1 MYYKIFHSG
10 IYKKNLL
17 YIFSWLQN
25 VDHDYYW
32 YSFWSSCIIFIIKLL
47 VCIVKCYKLLQ
58 LRSLNK
64 FWRHNSWWGWILRS
78 NRKLRNYMYIY
89 APAFFHF
96 QIQGDLLLSAD
107 TQGHVYFWNARTGQS
122 EAAIQAH
129 DAAVNKIAFHKGRFF
144 TAAS

>member
-1 MYYKIFHSG
+1 MP
-10 IYKKNLL
+10 
-17 YIFSWLQN
+17 
-25 VDHDYYW
+25 HDEDEYLGLIESYATT
-32 YSFWSSCIIFIIKLL
+32 SIS
-47 VCIVKCYKLLQ
+47 
-58 LRSLNK
+58 
-64 FWRHNSWWGWILRS
+64 
-78 NRKLRNYMYIY
+78 IY
-89 APAFFHF
+89 APTFLHF

>member
-1 MYYKIFHSG
+1 MLMLSLTKCR
-10 IYKKNLL
+10 
-17 YIFSWLQN
+17 
-25 VDHDYYW
+25 
-32 YSFWSSCIIFIIKLL
+32 SCIINIHFGAFTL
-47 VCIVKCYKLLQ
+47 Y
-58 LRSLNK
+58 SLSNYWYAFSNVTNYCNK
-64 FWRHNSWWGWILRS
+64 DHWITLGHAPDEDEYIGLIES
-78 NRKLRNYMYIY
+78 YTATCTSIY

-107 TQGHVYFWNARTGQS
+107 TQGHVYFWNACTGQS